1 MIKCILSIL
10 KYFKENNYKKLFIS
24 FIVIVL
30 VASFG
35 AAFDLYIVF
44 VEKMVYSL
52 FDTETYTFMSVIAL
66 CMRLVVFALTVII
79 LCLIGDIL
87 IFQIINKYFFET
99 INKLL
104 LKIHNSD
111 YEKVKDYDSDDLSGR
126 IFIESRE
133 SLSTFIKGLH
143 LIIYNV
149 LLLVFAIIF
158 LAGIQLLL
166 AMIILFANIII
177 IACLQIFDR
186 KLQKLIKLYVSTRA
200 LNRSKLQLVFKN
212 IELIKLMGKYDDED
226 IEYSNKIDILFKY
239 FTDLRVIEIFL
250 DKILPAITDIC
261 RAVSLYFLSMKVLSG
276 NVQLSDLIF
285 FMLLINRI
293 NYPFLG
299 FIWSRTGII
308 ESKEILTGKARYSIF
323 LKRQKI
329 TVFVIIM
336 IMYCSGLRMAVI
348 LFPLTMRKKKG
359 WFQ

>member
-1 MIKCILSIL
+1 
-10 KYFKENNYKKLFIS
+10 
-24 FIVIVL
+24 
-30 VASFG
+30 
-35 AAFDLYIVF
+35 
-44 VEKMVYSL
+44 
-52 FDTETYTFMSVIAL
+52 MSVIAL

-212 IELIKLMGKYDDED
+212 IELIKLTGKYDDED

-276 NVQLSDLIF
+276 NIQLSDLIF

-308 ESKEILTGKARYSIF
+308 ESKEIFDRQGEIFHLPEKTENYS
-323 LKRQKI
+323 
-329 TVFVIIM
+329 V
-336 IMYCSGLRMAVI
+336 C
-348 LFPLTMRKKKG
+348 
-359 WFQ
+359 